1 MVTVDTAHIPE
12 TDGQIL
18 ITTEQPPPRRFEE
31 DQDRVLSIWLSTR

>member
-31 DQDRVLSIWLSTR
+31 RPGPRPLNLAEH